1 MMKAWVENGTIRD
14 VCAGNPSEL
23 YHPDVALHYTDDVP
37 EEARNGDS
45 WDGFELEKPDIPPV
59 VEPSPPPPQ
68 VTPVQFKLLFTP
80 AERVA
85 IKAARSTDAMIDDF
99 YEIVEDPRLTM
110 VDFGLQSTVDGV
122 GYLVSKGLITEE
134 RKAEII
140 SGVLK

>member
-1 MMKAWVENGTIRD
+1 MRYARIINQTAVDVREESPNGFFTHNIVAEFVVIPDQVENGW
-14 VCAGNPSEL
+14 S
-23 YHPDVALHYTDDVP
+23 
-37 EEARNGDS
+37 
-45 WDGFELEKPDIPPV
+45 LEGEDWTAPAQPAHQEIPAT
-59 VEPSPPPPQ
+59 PPQ

>member
-1 MMKAWVENGTIRD
+1 MKYTRIINGTAIDTRNESPD
-14 VCAGNPSEL
+14 GCFTPNIASEFVVC
-23 YHPDVALHYTDDVP
+23 PDEVQDGWIFADG
-37 EEARNGDS
+37 A
-45 WDGFELEKPDIPPV
+45 WDAPAPPAPW
-59 VEPSPPPPQ
+59 VEPSPAPPQ

-85 IKAARSTDAMIDDF
+85 VKAARATDAMIDDF

-122 GYLVSKGLITEE
+122 GYLVSKGLITEA
-134 RKAEII
+134 RKAEIL

>member
-1 MMKAWVENGTIRD
+1 MKAWVKNGIIRD

-23 YHPDVALHYTDDVP
+23 YHPDVALHYTEDVP
-37 EEARNGDS
+37 DNACNGDA
-45 WDGFELEKPDIPPV
+45 WDGVDLVKPEAPPLA
-59 VEPSPPPPQ
+59 SPPSPPQ

-85 IKAARSTDAMIDDF
+85 IKSARSTDAMIDDF

-122 GYLVSKGLITEE
+122 GYLVSKGLITEA

-140 SGVLK
+140 NGVLK